1 MVSSLVS
8 PPPHTHL
15 TSPHLTSPH
24 LTSPHLTLKSL
35 LLFRLFITCYPGRLS
50 FVASLEGHEGDV
62 TAIATS
68 PTMGDVVTA
77 CPNCKQFSVDIYV
90 DGITNYLY

>member
-1 MVSSLVS
+1 M
-8 PPPHTHL
+8 
-15 TSPHLTSPH
+15 
-24 LTSPHLTLKSL
+24 
-35 LLFRLFITCYPGRLS
+35 
-50 FVASLEGHEGDV
+50 ASLEGHEGDV